1 MIPYGD
7 GKSIHVPHESGQI
20 VSGIEYDFVGYP
32 QARYCANNYAC
43 AAHINGHPQRLNALH
58 SIDGEI
64 CHACKAR
71 DLRRKLGRI
80 TAEGELFER
89 KMRREGLSL

>member
-43 AAHINGHPQRLNALH
+43 AAHINGHPQKLSYRNE
-58 SIDGEI
+58 DVI
-64 CHACKAR
+64 CFACKAR

-80 TAEGELFER
+80 TADGELFER
-89 KMRREGLSL
+89 KMRREGMSL